1 MEQFNPNATRLIISF
16 DNGEDEDWEIDE
28 IPGANLESETIRD
41 SENSTEVINE
51 TEKYR
56 AVLYVNISEG
66 NIEIFDN
73 ETDEE
78 ITEFQVEEIIEEEK
92 IKGIIDDDVE

>member
-1 MEQFNPNATRLIISF
+1 MKQFNPNATRLIIRF
-16 DNGEDEDWEIDE
+16 TNGEDDDWEIDE
-28 IPGANLESETIRD
+28 IPCANYEAETIRD

-56 AVLYVNISEG
+56 AVLYVDTAEG

-78 ITEFQVEEIIEEEK
+78 IIEFEVEEIVDEEVIE
-92 IKGIIDDDVE
+92 GIIDDVE

>member
-92 IKGIIDDDVE
+92 IEGIIDDDVE